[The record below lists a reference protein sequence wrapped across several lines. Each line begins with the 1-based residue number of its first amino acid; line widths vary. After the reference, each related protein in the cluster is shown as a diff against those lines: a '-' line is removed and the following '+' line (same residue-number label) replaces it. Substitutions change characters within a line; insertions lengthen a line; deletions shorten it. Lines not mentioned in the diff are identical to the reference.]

1 MYTFAGFGMSI
12 GQAGRERMTG
22 LQRFGAFL
30 FLLAV
35 IAGTGMADPGDIFYV
50 DQGNTSGIEDGLSW
64 ATAFTKIEPAIETAR
79 TRFGGEVWV
88 ARGVYGED
96 RSNVGTLRLRPT
108 VNLYGGFSGGE
119 VSRNQRDPLNNVTV
133 IDGATAN
140 AGQAAPTVIL
150 GASNC
155 TLDGFTIR
163 GGNGQDG
170 VGMLNIGVSPRIIN
184 CVFTSNSAS
193 RFGGA
198 MLNVDGAAPRI
209 VDCVFTNNSAGQ
221 NGGAVAN
228 VQAAPY
234 FENCRFS
241 VNASTGPGGA
251 IFNLEGSNTIIN
263 NCIFER
269 NSAESGAA
277 IFNEASSPA
286 IESSVFL
293 QNTAQKYGGAL
304 FNSGESDAF
313 IVNCVVA
320 RNTAELGGAA
330 VANLASTF
338 TSVNCT
344 IADNVSPVPGSV
356 LLNNMST
363 TNVLNAVIWYNS
375 EDPFLNVSSFTEIRW
390 SNVGGG
396 DRGPNNIAVEPR
408 FKDRANSD
416 YTLAPDSPNINAATP
431 NGAPAA
437 DLLGVERPQGDGV
450 DMGAYES
457 TVIAP
462 PASGFDC
469 SGLARDLLGGKSDSR
484 HQSADAGLLAAVVL
498 ALAGARPMLRRRRS
512 QTLTVTRSSSVA
524 RQG

>member
-1 MYTFAGFGMSI
+1 MS
-12 GQAGRERMTG
+12 E
-22 LQRFGAFL
+22 LQRFGVFL
-30 FLLAV
+30 FLLAA
-35 IAGTGMADPGDIFYV
+35 IAGWAQADPGDIFYV
-50 DQGNTSGIEDGLSW
+50 DRSNTSGVEDGRSW
-64 ATAFTKIEPAIETAR
+64 ATAFTKLEPAIETAR

-133 IDGATAN
+133 IDGSTAN
-140 AGQAAPTVIL
+140 GGLAAPTVIL

-170 VGMLNIGVSPRIIN
+170 AGMLNIGVSPRVLN
-184 CVFTSNSAS
+184 CVFTTNHAS

-241 VNASTGPGGA
+241 VNTATAPGGA

-263 NCIFER
+263 NCVFER

-293 QNTAQKYGGAL
+293 QNTAQHYGGAL
-304 FNSGESDAF
+304 FNSGESDTF
-313 IVNCVVA
+313 IVNCVIA
-320 RNTAELGGAA
+320 RNTAERGGAA

-356 LLNNMST
+356 LLNNLST

-375 EDPFLNVSSFTEIRW
+375 ENPFLNVSSFTEIRW

-396 DRGPNNIAVEPR
+396 DRGPNNIAMEPR
-408 FKDRANSD
+408 FRDRANND

-431 NGAPAA
+431 NGAPAV
-437 DLLGVERPQGDGV
+437 DLLGVTRPQGDGV

-462 PASGFDC
+462 PAPGFDC
-469 SGLARDLLGGKSDSR
+469 SGFARDLLGAKRDAQH
-484 HQSADAGLLAAVVL
+484 HQGADAGLLLGVVL
-498 ALAGARPMLRRRRS
+498 ALAGARRLPRGR
-512 QTLTVTRSSSVA
+512 TR
-524 RQG
+524 